1 LRDVI
6 RHRGGEELR
15 RKSSTEPES
24 HKKVEGRLMPIFPG
38 PGKKVEGWL
47 APPFSS
53 SGFENLSE
61 LQNWL
66 MPIFPEVEI

>member
-1 LRDVI
+1 
-6 RHRGGEELR
+6 
-15 RKSSTEPES
+15 
-24 HKKVEGRLMPIFPG
+24 MPIFPG